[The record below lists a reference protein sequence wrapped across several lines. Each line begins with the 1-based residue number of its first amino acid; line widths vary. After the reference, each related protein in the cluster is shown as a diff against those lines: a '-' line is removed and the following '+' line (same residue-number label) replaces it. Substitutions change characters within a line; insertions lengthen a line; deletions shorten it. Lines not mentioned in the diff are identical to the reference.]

1 MIRQAISI
9 SSVTVPS
16 MGNCTTDQ
24 MIAMT
29 RSVWRVWTRLVMK
42 PTTTPEIANRKKND
56 EPSRPNCSGL
66 SFSSAMIGWAARP
79 DHHLVGEVDQ
89 HEQEEQGGH
98 APGAFEGARLVCH
111 VLVPPAR
118 MRQEQ
123 CEIHK

>member
-29 RSVWRVWTRLVMK
+29 SSVWRVWTRLVMK

-66 SFSSAMIGWAARP
+66 ELQLGHDRLGGQAH
-79 DHHLVGEVDQ
+79 HHLVGEVDQ

-98 APGAFEGARLVCH
+98 APGAFEGALMVGH
-111 VLVPPAR
+111 VSVPSGLSTRSRYHA
-118 MRQEQ
+118 
-123 CEIHK
+123 

>member
-1 MIRQAISI
+1 MECRATGAAGPSPAPRMIRQAISI

-42 PTTTPEIANRKKND
+42 PTTMPEIANRKKND

-79 DHHLVGEVDQ
+79 TTTLSAKLMSMNRRSRAVMP
-89 HEQEEQGGH
+89 H
-98 APGAFEGARLVCH
+98 APLRGRG
-111 VLVPPAR
+111 
-118 MRQEQ
+118 
-123 CEIHK
+123 